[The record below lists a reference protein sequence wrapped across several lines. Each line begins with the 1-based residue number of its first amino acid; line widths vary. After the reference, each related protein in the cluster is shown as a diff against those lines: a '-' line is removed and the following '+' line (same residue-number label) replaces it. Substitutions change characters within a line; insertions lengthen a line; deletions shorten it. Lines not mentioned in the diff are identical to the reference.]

1 MSTMRNLRLAAS
13 QRAGRMLA
21 SAVTQVAP
29 PIRRGIEATIIEGL
43 HGPVLGSS
51 PGQQLRATPV
61 RLTARYLAFAVK
73 RARLAA
79 LAPEPVGGNLSGHLA
94 RIRDAGIEKALT
106 RLCARIPDGAR
117 AHRDVTELA
126 EVEFD
131 VRRGSA
137 KPEQLRRLLELA
149 PAELR
154 LVRDLGRPWDRDGDE
169 ELRETLRPAE
179 TLAYVAWDLKQYAG
193 GTRPIKRTNL
203 YAAFVD
209 AYGDAAAE
217 RLREE
222 VARLEAQFE
231 AGLRSVGAADRERLE
246 RAFTLHCAPLRDDF
260 PEPAA
265 DHHEEEGAAE
275 GVSSAVVLFG
285 MLCAVGWLV
294 AYVAVVYR
302 GFADQTY
309 GVPLA
314 AFFANLTWEFAYG
327 FLLDP
332 LGDYFHTAS
341 IFGFLVDAVIAW
353 QVWKYGAAQ
362 FPNSVLGRYFRP
374 IFGLCVAAALSVN
387 YHAFIDLAD
396 PDGEYT
402 GFGINLMMSILYL
415 KMLEDRGSPEGQSMY
430 IAIGKWL
437 GTLCAWIATALTVT
451 TSPQQTWPTSWSDF
465 TRKSLGSRSYPLT
478 PLINVMYGWTFL
490 LDVAYCV
497 LLHRSIKAAGM
508 SPWRRL

>member
-1 MSTMRNLRLAAS
+1 MEAAV
-13 QRAGRMLA
+13 G
-21 SAVTQVAP
+21 
-29 PIRRGIEATIIEGL
+29 EGV
-43 HGPVLGSS
+43 HDPVLGS
-51 PGQQLRATPV
+51 PARRHIRATPV

-79 LAPEPVGGNLSGHLA
+79 LAPEPLGGNLFGHMA
-94 RIRDAGIEKALT
+94 AFRDACFDRALA
-106 RLCARIPDGAR
+106 RLCAHVPDGAR
-117 AHRDVTELA
+117 AHRDVVELA
-126 EVEFD
+126 DVEFA
-131 VRRGSA
+131 VRRGA
-137 KPEQLRRLLELA
+137 ATPEQLRRLVELA

-154 LVRDLGRPWDRDGDE
+154 VIRDLGRLRGHDDE
-169 ELRETLRPAE
+169 EALRETLRTAE
-179 TLAYVAWDLKQYAG
+179 SLAYIAWDLKQYARDT
-193 GTRPIKRTNL
+193 GTIDRTNI

-209 AYGDAAAE
+209 TYGDTAAKH
-217 RLREE
+217 LRQE
-222 VARLEAQFE
+222 VATLETRLEAR
-231 AGLRSVGAADRERLE
+231 LRSVGPEHRERITHAL
-246 RAFTLHCAPLRDDF
+246 TLHCAPLRDDF

-265 DHHEEEGAAE
+265 DRHQEESAAQ

-285 MLCAVGWLV
+285 MLCVLGWLV
-294 AYVAVVYR
+294 AYAAIIYR
-302 GFADQTY
+302 GFVDQTY

-314 AFFANLTWEFAYG
+314 ALFANLTWEFAYG

-362 FPNSVLGRYFRP
+362 FPDSALGRYFRP
-374 IFGLCVAAALSVN
+374 FFGLCLAVALSVN

-415 KMLEDRGSPEGQSMY
+415 KMLEDRGSPAGQSMY
-430 IAIGKWL
+430 IAVGKWL

-451 TSPQQTWPTSWSDF
+451 TSPQRTWPASWSEF
-465 TRKSLGSRSYPLT
+465 TRKSLGNRSYPLT

-490 LDVAYCV
+490 LDAAYCV
-497 LLHRSIKAAGM
+497 LLHRRIKAAGM
-508 SPWRRL
+508 SPWRRF

>member
-1 MSTMRNLRLAAS
+1 M
-13 QRAGRMLA
+13 
-21 SAVTQVAP
+21 
-29 PIRRGIEATIIEGL
+29 E
-43 HGPVLGSS
+43 
-51 PGQQLRATPV
+51 
-61 RLTARYLAFAVK
+61 FAV
-73 RARLAA
+73 RQ
-79 LAPEPVGGNLSGHLA
+79 G
-94 RIRDAGIEKALT
+94 T
-106 RLCARIPDGAR
+106 
-117 AHRDVTELA
+117 
-126 EVEFD
+126 
-131 VRRGSA
+131 A

-149 PAELR
+149 PSELR
-154 LVRDLGRPWDRDGDE
+154 IVRDLGRPWDREGDE

-179 TLAYVAWDLKQYAG
+179 TLAYVAWDLKQYACTTG
-193 GTRPIKRTNL
+193 PIKRTNI

-209 AYGDAAAE
+209 TYGDAATE
-217 RLREE
+217 RIREE
-222 VARLEAQFE
+222 ISHFE
-231 AGLRSVGAADRERLE
+231 ALFEKGLRSVGAEHQEQLE
-246 RAFTLHCAPLRDDF
+246 RAFLLHCAPLRDDF
-260 PEPAA
+260 PDPAA
-265 DHHEEEGAAE
+265 DRHEEKNAAE

-285 MLCAVGWLV
+285 MLCALGWLV
-294 AYVAVVYR
+294 AYVAIVYR

-341 IFGFLVDAVIAW
+341 IAGFLVDVVIAW

-362 FPNSVLGRYFRP
+362 FPDSALGRYFRP
-374 IFGLCVAAALSVN
+374 VFGLCVAAALSVN

-415 KMLEDRGSPEGQSMY
+415 KMLEDRGSPAGQSMY

-451 TSPQQTWPTSWSDF
+451 TSPQRTWPTSWSEF
-465 TRKSLGSRSYPLT
+465 TRKSLGHRSYPLT